1 MGRTARS
8 IGSILAVRLL
18 GRARICQTVRLNRM
32 YQATWSD
39 SWTDGDFRP
48 PKNRLRGSDSRSRGH
63 TKGTR
68 RRDSADGN
76 LEATMAGV
84 VVVVIIALFLGG
96 IAVGVIAAV
105 AVSVRREDR
114 RYSLGGDAPDRVSQ
128 SARRLNGVGRR
139 DLDPEFLRPFRELV
153 H

>member
-1 MGRTARS
+1 MARS

-18 GRARICQTVRLNRM
+18 GRARTCQTVRLNRM
-32 YQATWSD
+32 YQATGSD
-39 SWTDGDFRP
+39 SWTDGDVMAHEHQASREHLAKP
-48 PKNRLRGSDSRSRGH
+48 GSHEGDPQ
-63 TKGTR
+63 KGFCGTG
-68 RRDSADGN
+68 S

-84 VVVVIIALFLGG
+84 VVVVIIALFFGG
-96 IAVGVIAAV
+96 ISVGVIAAV

-139 DLDPEFLRPFRELV
+139 DLDPEF
-153 H
+153 